1 MTPFRILVPAFCF
14 IAGFSFLATPMV
26 SEAQASKKSKATAT
40 ATVPLARLKS
50 VTTTV
55 QTVALNLHEPLT
67 SKSTA
72 VTRLSEM
79 RAALESGKID
89 QCLSKATQAKRLA
102 KSLEPWILNLEL
114 QCALKLSQVRATSDR
129 LNKILLETEVKPQF
143 FVAGPWQTALKKS
156 AAQARLLA
164 VEVDLK
170 FNRARAWTH
179 VEKLSNV
186 LAGVPSAQ
194 APLNESDRAKLWRL
208 AGELLFLEQKNEG
221 AREFFR
227 RSLQEQEQPDLRE
240 RWRALTAQAPVEA
253 NASPPLSATAK
264 QPDGSEREI
273 ELYDRISESLK
284 GGDLVAAASD
294 AVRLMNDFSGSPR
307 AKWAAD
313 RTQESLISV
322 SERSGA
328 KFIPVREALLKSM
341 ESADADRL
349 AEWSRVLFNRG
360 LWAESARL
368 GRAAISK
375 PGGNRAT
382 RTLEIA
388 MDASYAIDDFKSVN
402 AIGSELVEKHAGTA
416 SARTAALRMGLAAF
430 RLQEFSQSAALFE
443 KLISTPSTETL
454 ELQARYWLW
463 RSLERLKNERATAE
477 AEELSRRF
485 PFSYYGLRA
494 RLELN
499 GGTIDWSQENEKT
512 NPKTDRI
519 ENKIWV
525 TQQEKLGFDRALV
538 LVSAGWFDEAQ
549 EELSLLPPP
558 MSPDAKAVR
567 ARLWAAARNFLLA
580 SKLANEAWDAKFEL
594 RRPELMSVVWPNEHR
609 DIFEAAARAKSVD
622 AVLLRSLTKQE
633 SGFNRTAVSSSG
645 ALGLMQMIPP
655 TAREIADDLKL
666 GRLTLPT
673 DLFQPERNIKMGTHY
688 VAKMLTQ
695 FKGHVPLALAAYNNG
710 PTRVERWMKGR
721 PSLTGLEAS
730 RSSAPESEIWFDEF
744 PFNETSFYVKAIL
757 RNQMLYQIVENGRLM
772 AQEPLWKSPSA
783 VAGPSSSPVN

>member
-1 MTPFRILVPAFCF
+1 MIRSMTVQQILMGVA
-14 IAGFSFLATPMV
+14 AGVAV
-26 SEAQASKKSKATAT
+26 STFALSLEAQTSKKSKTKAPTS
-40 ATVPLARLKS
+40 S
-50 VTTTV
+50 VKALTTTV
-55 QTVALNLHEPLT
+55 QTVAMNLHEPLT
-67 SKSTA
+67 SNSAA
-72 VTRLSEM
+72 VNQLRGM
-79 RAALESGKID
+79 RSALDNGKID
-89 QCLSKATQAKRLA
+89 VCLSTAAKAKRLA

-114 QCALKLSQVRATSDR
+114 ECAVKLPLVRATSDR
-129 LNKILLETEVKPQF
+129 LHKILQESESKPQF
-143 FVAGPWQTALKKS
+143 FVAGPWQEALRAS
-156 AAQARLLA
+156 AAQARLYA
-164 VEVDLK
+164 IEVDTK
-170 FNRARAWTH
+170 FNRPRAWTH
-179 VEKLSNV
+179 VEKLSSV
-186 LAGVPSAQ
+186 IAGVPSSR
-194 APLNESDRAKLWRL
+194 APIGEADRAKLWRM
-208 AGELLFLEQKNEG
+208 AGELLFLEQRNEG

-227 RSLQEQEQPDLRE
+227 RSLAEQEQPDLRE
-240 RWRALTAQAPVEA
+240 RLRALMAQVPEEA
-253 NASPPLSATAK
+253 NSSPALPMTAK
-264 QPDGSEREI
+264 QPDGSAREI
-273 ELYDRISESLK
+273 ELYERVAVSLK
-284 GGDLVAAASD
+284 TGDLVAASSD

-322 SERSGA
+322 SERSGE
-328 KFIPVREALLKSM
+328 KFIPVRESLLKAM
-341 ESADADRL
+341 EAADADRL

-368 GRAAISK
+368 GRAALAK
-375 PGGNRAT
+375 PGGNRST

-402 AIGSELVEKHAGTA
+402 VIGAELLEKHAGTA
-416 SARTAALRMGLAAF
+416 SARTAALRMGLLAF
-430 RLQEFSQSAALFE
+430 RLQDFSQSAAIFE
-443 KLISTPSTETL
+443 KLVATPSTETL

-463 RSLERLKNERATAE
+463 RSLERSKNERAKTE

-499 GGTIDWSQENEKT
+499 GGTIDWSQENAKA
-512 NPKTDRI
+512 NSKTDRI

-558 MSPDAKAVR
+558 ITPDAKAVR
-567 ARLWAAARNFLLA
+567 ARVWAAARNYLLA

-594 RRPELMSVVWPNEHR
+594 RRPELMSVVWPAEHR
-609 DIFEAAARAKSVD
+609 DVFEAAARAKSVD
-622 AVLLRSLTKQE
+622 ANLLRSLTKQE

-655 TAREIADDLKL
+655 TAREIADDLRM

-688 VAKMLTQ
+688 VAKMLNQ

-721 PSLTGLEAS
+721 PSLQGLETS
-730 RSSAPESEIWFDEF
+730 RSSSPESEIWFDEF

-757 RNQMLYQIVENGRLM
+757 RNQMLYQIVESGRLM

-783 VAGPSSSPVN
+783 VAGP